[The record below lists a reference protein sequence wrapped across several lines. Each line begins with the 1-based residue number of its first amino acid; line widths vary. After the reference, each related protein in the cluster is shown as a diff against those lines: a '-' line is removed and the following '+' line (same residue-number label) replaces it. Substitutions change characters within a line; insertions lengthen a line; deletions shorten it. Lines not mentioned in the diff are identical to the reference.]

1 MDRIARLDARRDDD
15 AVDELAQLEARS
27 LGIAG
32 RKRLREL
39 LDRVEIDGD
48 SSRMQGDDVRL
59 GCPGEAR
66 ASWRSVSASSSASLA
81 LTMRSVISPL
91 ATASTRRAAS
101 RRASCSVRSAAA
113 LSRDRSFE
121 SRAHSSAKPRRAAS
135 ITAGFL
141 SSSRKPPEHRLLD
154 QVEPALAAIRAIPRL
169 DRAGV
174 PRHRP
179 ATLRAGR
186 GGA

>member
-1 MDRIARLDARRDDD
+1 MDRIARFDARRDDD

-32 RKRLREL
+32 RKRFREL
-39 LDRVEIDGD
+39 LDRVDGD

-91 ATASTRRAAS
+91 ATASTRRAA
-101 RRASCSVRSAAA
+101 
-113 LSRDRSFE
+113 
-121 SRAHSSAKPRRAAS
+121 
-135 ITAGFL
+135 
-141 SSSRKPPEHRLLD
+141 
-154 QVEPALAAIRAIPRL
+154 
-169 DRAGV
+169 
-174 PRHRP
+174 
-179 ATLRAGR
+179 
-186 GGA
+186 

>member
-1 MDRIARLDARRDDD
+1 MDRIARFDARRDDD
-15 AVDELAQLEARS
+15 AVDDLAQLEARS

-32 RKRLREL
+32 RKRFREL
-39 LDRVEIDGD
+39 LDRVDGD

-141 SSSRKPPEHRLLD
+141 SSSRRPEHRLLD
-154 QVEPALAAIRAIPRL
+154 QVKPALAANQHP
-169 DRAGV
+169 
-174 PRHRP
+174 PP
-179 ATLRAGR
+179 FQ
-186 GGA
+186 

>member
-1 MDRIARLDARRDDD
+1 MDRIARFDARRDDD
-15 AVDELAQLEARS
+15 AVDDLAQLEARS

-32 RKRLREL
+32 RKRFREL

-141 SSSRKPPEHRLLD
+141 SSSRRPEHRLLD
-154 QVEPALAAIRAIPRL
+154 QVKPALAANQHP
-169 DRAGV
+169 
-174 PRHRP
+174 PP
-179 ATLRAGR
+179 FQ
-186 GGA
+186 